1 MDGEGAG
8 WIRMQKNLKT
18 RLNSPQAAFPVPTF
32 LGINQTA
39 TTKYLDSVERAYD
52 THTLSSSSL
61 TSGQGW
67 GRGALPSVRCERNA
81 SPQPS
86 PFPKSLC
93 ISSSTHQPMISILG
107 GSNYLSHLREE
118 PFGSVWNAL
127 HTHTQVRSPVKCT
140 EYKVTRVSVWGGETF
155 APLLHT
161 NKHSTTW
168 RRACLSLSACVKEWE
183 MPTNTRCR
191 KERMHWISGYLPD
204 QYHPTRPTLWWQVR
218 VYQQTSLWWS
228 MQVFCQ
234 APARMVV
241 RSTTNDWSRF

>member
-1 MDGEGAG
+1 M
-8 WIRMQKNLKT
+8 
-18 RLNSPQAAFPVPTF
+18 
-32 LGINQTA
+32 
-39 TTKYLDSVERAYD
+39 ERAYD

-81 SPQPS
+81 SPQPP

-118 PFGSVWNAL
+118 PFGSLWNAL

-140 EYKVTRVSVWGGETF
+140 EYKVTRVSVWG
-155 APLLHT
+155 ARHSLPSSRPT
-161 NKHSTTW
+161 NTQLPGGAHV
-168 RRACLSLSACVKEWE
+168 SLCACVKEWE
-183 MPTNTRCR
+183 MRTNTRCR